1 MDTFFKTV
9 GCIILLLLFSLV
21 LEKSGKDFSMVIA
34 TAGCCL
40 IGIIV
45 IGYTEP
51 LISFINELQTNAKI
65 NSEIFETVMKS
76 VGIALLA
83 EFSNLICIDCGNSA
97 IGKMVQMLGSA
108 VILWLA
114 IPLFSSFL
122 SLIENIMVTL

>member
-1 MDTFFKTV
+1 MDTFLKTV
-9 GCIILLLLFSLV
+9 GCIILLLLFCLI
-21 LEKSGKDFSMVIA
+21 LEKGGKDFSMVIA

-40 IGIIV
+40 IGIIA

-51 LISFINELQTNAKI
+51 LISFVNELQANAKI
-65 NSEIFETVMKS
+65 NTEIFETVMKS

-97 IGKMVQMLGSA
+97 IGKMVQILGAA
-108 VILWLA
+108 VILWLS
-114 IPLFSSFL
+114 IPLFNSFL